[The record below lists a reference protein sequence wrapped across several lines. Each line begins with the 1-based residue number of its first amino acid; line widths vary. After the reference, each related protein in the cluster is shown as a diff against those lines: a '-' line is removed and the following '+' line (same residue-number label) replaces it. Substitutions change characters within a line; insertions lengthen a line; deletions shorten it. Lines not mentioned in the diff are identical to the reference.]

1 MKLAPI
7 LNNSTEVAE
16 VLAMHNALL
25 VHCAG
30 YVWQGG
36 NAVDME
42 EPMARLRKVIT
53 ERCNVSCST
62 LVSGDSYRCNDSTN
76 LTGPV
81 GLILDPGSMENITSA
96 HFDDNG
102 TMRNG
107 CKGRTLLGGGAPP
120 NIPLSE
126 AIIKRPKDRYNE
138 ICTHSYDVLGLIV
151 CEPLPAKYRAVTSW
165 TLDEDGDSTPQLI
178 EPTYSAS
185 KLRSVFPDLPLYFWH
200 AEKGLRPHLLARDG
214 ELHLGSPICSAEIY
228 GLQD

>member
-36 NAVDME
+36 NADDME
-42 EPMARLRKVIT
+42 EPMARLRKVMA

-62 LVSGDSYRCNDSTN
+62 LIMGDSYRCNDSTN

-96 HFDDNG
+96 HYDDNG

-165 TLDEDGDSTPQLI
+165 TLDEDGNSTPQLI
-178 EPTYSAS
+178 EPSYNATA
-185 KLRSVFPDLPLYFWH
+185 LQNHFPELPLYSWH
-200 AEKGLRPHLLARDG
+200 AQHGLRQYVPAENSDRFLLG
-214 ELHLGSPICSAEIY
+214 EPICVKHIY
-228 GLQD
+228 NV